1 MAVRD
6 DFNQVVQDR
15 VVGFWKN
22 MTGIYLNIHAAL
34 AVRDDFS
41 QVVLRVGFVKK
52 TQGYIINIHAAFA
65 VRDDLNQVVQDR
77 VVWFLKK

>member
-1 MAVRD
+1 M
-6 DFNQVVQDR
+6 
-15 VVGFWKN
+15 
-22 MTGIYLNIHAAL
+22 

-52 TQGYIINIHAAFA
+52 TPGYIINIHAAFA

-77 VVWFLKK
+77 VVWFLKKMIGI